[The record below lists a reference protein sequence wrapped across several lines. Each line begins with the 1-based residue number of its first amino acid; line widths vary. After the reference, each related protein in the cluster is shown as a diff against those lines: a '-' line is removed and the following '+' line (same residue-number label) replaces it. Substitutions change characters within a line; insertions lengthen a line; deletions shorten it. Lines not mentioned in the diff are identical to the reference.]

1 MAQYGTWIAYSGWG
15 SLLLGVSLIAITF
28 VLIYLGINF
37 KHSIKVKPPGL
48 FFFISILLIWILS
61 IITFLNNVSVYI
73 VQLVQKSMVGFP
85 PFNPVS
91 YVTYPSV
98 FITFILIFILRRKS
112 GLLVALFSAF
122 ICAVSATMIF
132 ELPFDLIII
141 SQTYPPIP
149 PSPLLYRGVF
159 FLPLFLIE
167 ITTLVLLF
175 FSPLMKITKY
185 TFFSLAGMFFFFAL
199 WGFWGFAYPSNILLL
214 TFNSI
219 SKLFAFVTAIT
230 LFLPV

>member
-1 MAQYGTWIAYSGWG
+1 MTQYGTWIAYSDLG
-15 SLLLGVSLIAITF
+15 SVILGVILLVVTA
-28 VLIYLGINF
+28 VLLYLGIIL
-37 KHSIKVKPPGL
+37 KRPLTVKPPGL
-48 FFFISILLIWILS
+48 VFFISMLLIWALS
-61 IITFLNNVSVYI
+61 IVTFLNNVFVYI

-91 YVTYPSV
+91 YITYPSV
-98 FITFILIFILRRKS
+98 FITFIIIFILRRKS
-112 GLLVALFSAF
+112 GLLIAIFSAF
-122 ICAVSATMIF
+122 ICAVAATMIF
-132 ELPFDLIII
+132 ELPFDIII
-141 SQTYPPIP
+141 VSQTYPPIP

-167 ITTLVLLF
+167 ITTLVLLL

-199 WGFWGFAYPSNILLL
+199 WGFWGFAYPANILLL
-214 TFNSI
+214 FFNI
-219 SKLFAFVTAIT
+219 VSKLFAFVTAIT